1 MNFNFQFNRECLKY
15 KALKMTFGRGPL
27 LSQLYNIHSFKT
39 SAKTTT
45 VTLKVHD
52 MKRETFNIFR

>member
-1 MNFNFQFNRECLKY
+1 MECLKD

-27 LSQLYNIHSFKT
+27 LLQKYKLRQKKSV
-39 SAKTTT
+39 KTTI

-52 MKRETFNIFR
+52 MNRERCIVYI

>member
-1 MNFNFQFNRECLKY
+1 MNFNLQFNSGCIKY

-27 LSQLYNIHSFKT
+27 LSKNYYIFQKLPKKT
-39 SAKTTT
+39 IK

-52 MKRETFNIFR
+52 NGRGRFNMFI